1 MDIEINFDKDV
12 LIPFLTS
19 NLKDKNETLTWEKIS
34 KMTYKDFRNVIF
46 QGELLKFYIII
57 KSPNSIP
64 NLKEYFEQFYFK
76 IEFEKSEETNELDN
90 KSLLSNQN
98 ENEYEKTLNDL
109 FTINTEKLNDKNYEY
124 EKISSREFN
133 ESENLMIYEIYKQI
147 IVPKDLLNSTII
159 MRVNILKKN
168 DISFSQEMD
177 ALDYYQ
183 NGYFS
188 TVQKFKSLFTIFK
201 LVNIIR
207 PLKIEIMKQYDV
219 LLDTSL
225 LQIKIS
231 NITSYYFFYDGYLI
245 KCNFLSKENIPQYKS
260 IGVDISI
267 QEIQILKD
275 ETTINEDLT
284 NNLSKIKQIFM
295 KNGKVTLNN
304 IQFSLFNVNLPIII
318 HPGEDYNLTIKVI
331 KSAFL
336 SEKEENSE
344 NKLNFDLK
352 DSSTKNSEITLTTP
366 SENNLT
372 KKNYLETQIQNS
384 NYSNQINPYEQVI
397 KTEAN
402 INFQR
407 NLLSKNL
414 KDEQSI
420 RTMTSVSSSQFENQT
435 LNEKEID
442 KGENFQVSF
451 TTPIILNIACSIFY
465 ENLFMCLPI
474 KWINE
479 INRFLKVE
487 ISFPEEIFLHEYF
500 EISLK
505 IRNISSNKMNLLIEI
520 NDSFEDMKDEE
531 NKSELNYK
539 NIENIPS
546 IISQTK
552 LQSFGLFN
560 CNEDKI
566 FNLRFLALK
575 KGFTQLPNFSII
587 EYDTKRKFQIEQTNK
602 IFVKEREKL

>member
-1 MDIEINFDKDV
+1 MDFEINFEKYI
-12 LIPFLTS
+12 LIPFLTT

-76 IEFEKSEETNELDN
+76 IEFEKSQESNELDN
-90 KSLLSNQN
+90 KSILSN

-147 IVPKDLLNSTII
+147 IVPKYLLNSTVI
-159 MRVNILKKN
+159 MRVNVLKKN

-188 TVQKFKSLFTIFK
+188 TVQNFKSLFTIFK

-231 NITSYYFFYDGYLI
+231 NITSSYYFYDEYLI
-245 KCNFLSKENIPQYKS
+245 KCSFLSKENISTNKS

-275 ETTINEDLT
+275 ETTINEELT
-284 NNLSKIKQIFM
+284 NNLSKIKQIFI

-336 SEKEENSE
+336 SEKEENTE
-344 NKLNFDLK
+344 DNINYDLK
-352 DSSTKNSEITLTTP
+352 DSLTKNSEITLTSP
-366 SENNLT
+366 SESNLS
-372 KKNYLETQIQNS
+372 KKNYLETQIQNN
-384 NYSNQINPYEQVI
+384 NYINQINTYEQVI

-402 INFQR
+402 INYHR
-407 NLLSKNL
+407 NIFYKNL
-414 KDEQSI
+414 KDEQSVK
-420 RTMTSVSSSQFENQT
+420 TMTSVSSSQLENQS
-435 LNEKEID
+435 LNDKEID
-442 KGENFQVSF
+442 KGENFQISF
-451 TTPIILNIACSIFY
+451 TTPIILNISCSIFY

-479 INRFLKVE
+479 INRFLKIE
-487 ISFPEEIFLHEYF
+487 LSFPEEIFLHEYF

-505 IRNISSNKMNLLIEI
+505 IRNISSNKMNLVIEI

-575 KGFTQLPNFSII
+575 KGFTQLPNFSIFD
-587 EYDTKRKFQIEQTNK
+587 YDTKRKFQIEQTNK

>member
-1 MDIEINFDKDV
+1 MDFEINFEKDI
-12 LIPFLTS
+12 LIPFLTT
-19 NLKDKNETLTWEKIS
+19 NLKDKNETLTYEKIS

-57 KSPNSIP
+57 KSPNSIS
-64 NLKEYFEQFYFK
+64 NLKEYLEQFYFK
-76 IEFEKSEETNELDN
+76 IEFEKSKESNELDN
-90 KSLLSNQN
+90 KSMLSN

-147 IVPKDLLNSTII
+147 IVPKYLLNSTVI
-159 MRVNILKKN
+159 MRVNVLKKN

-188 TVQKFKSLFTIFK
+188 TVQNFKSLFTIFK

-207 PLKIEIMKQYDV
+207 PLKIQLMKQYDV

-231 NITSYYFFYDGYLI
+231 NITSSYYFYDEYLI
-245 KCNFLSKENIPQYKS
+245 KCSFISKENISPNKS

-275 ETTINEDLT
+275 ETTINEELT
-284 NNLSKIKQIFM
+284 NNLSKIKQIFI

-336 SEKEENSE
+336 SEKEENTE
-344 NKLNFDLK
+344 DNINYDLK
-352 DSSTKNSEITLTTP
+352 DSLTKNSEITLTSP
-366 SENNLT
+366 SESNLS
-372 KKNYLETQIQNS
+372 KKNYLETQIQNN
-384 NYSNQINPYEQVI
+384 NYINQINTYEQVI

-402 INFQR
+402 INYHR
-407 NLLSKNL
+407 NIFYKNL
-414 KDEQSI
+414 KDEQSVK
-420 RTMTSVSSSQFENQT
+420 TMTSVSSSQLENQS
-435 LNEKEID
+435 LNDKEID
-442 KGENFQVSF
+442 KGENFQISF
-451 TTPIILNIACSIFY
+451 TTPIILNISCSIFY

-479 INRFLKVE
+479 INRFLKIE
-487 ISFPEEIFLHEYF
+487 LSFPEEIFLHEYF

-505 IRNISSNKMNLLIEI
+505 IRNISSNKMNLVIEI

-575 KGFTQLPNFSII
+575 KGFTQLPNFSIFD
-587 EYDTKRKFQIEQTNK
+587 YDTKRKFQIEQTNK

>member
-1 MDIEINFDKDV
+1 MDFEINFEKFI
-12 LIPFLTS
+12 LIPFLTT
-19 NLKDKNETLTWEKIS
+19 NLKDKNEILTYEKIS

-46 QGELLKFYIII
+46 QGELLKFYIVI
-57 KSPNSIP
+57 KSPNSIS

-76 IEFEKSEETNELDN
+76 IEFEKSQESNELDN
-90 KSLLSNQN
+90 KSILSN

-147 IVPKDLLNSTII
+147 IVPKYLLNSTVI
-159 MRVNILKKN
+159 MRVNVLKKN

-188 TVQKFKSLFTIFK
+188 TVQNFKSLFTIFK
-201 LVNIIR
+201 LVKIIR
-207 PLKIEIMKQYDV
+207 PLKIQIMKQYDV

-231 NITSYYFFYDGYLI
+231 NITSSYYFYDEYLI
-245 KCNFLSKENIPQYKS
+245 KCSFLSKENISTNKS

-275 ETTINEDLT
+275 ETTINEELT
-284 NNLSKIKQIFM
+284 NNLSKIKQIFI

-336 SEKEENSE
+336 SEKEENTE
-344 NKLNFDLK
+344 DNINYDLK
-352 DSSTKNSEITLTTP
+352 DSLTKNSEITLTSP
-366 SENNLT
+366 SESNLS
-372 KKNYLETQIQNS
+372 KKNYLETQIQNN
-384 NYSNQINPYEQVI
+384 NYINQINTYEQVI

-402 INFQR
+402 INYHR
-407 NLLSKNL
+407 NIFYKNL
-414 KDEQSI
+414 KDEQSVK
-420 RTMTSVSSSQFENQT
+420 TMTSVSSSQLENQS
-435 LNEKEID
+435 LNDKEID
-442 KGENFQVSF
+442 KGENFQISF
-451 TTPIILNIACSIFY
+451 TTPIILNISCSIFY

-479 INRFLKVE
+479 INRFLKIE
-487 ISFPEEIFLHEYF
+487 LSFPEEIFLHEYF

-505 IRNISSNKMNLLIEI
+505 IRNISSNKMNLVIEI

-575 KGFTQLPNFSII
+575 KGFTQLPNFSIFD
-587 EYDTKRKFQIEQTNK
+587 YDTKRKFQIEQTNK

>member
-1 MDIEINFDKDV
+1 MDIEINFDKYV

-19 NLKDKNETLTWEKIS
+19 NKNETLTCEKIS

-76 IEFEKSEETNELDN
+76 IEFEKSEGTKEFDN

-435 LNEKEID
+435 LNDKEID

-575 KGFTQLPNFSII
+575 KGFNQLPNFSII
-587 EYDTKRKFQIEQTNK
+587 DYDSKRKFQIEQTNK
-602 IFVKEREKL
+602 IFVKEKEKL

>member
-1 MDIEINFDKDV
+1 MDIEINFDKYV

>member
-435 LNEKEID
+435 LNDKEID

>member
-1 MDIEINFDKDV
+1 MDIEINFDKYV

-19 NLKDKNETLTWEKIS
+19 NKNETLTWEKIS

-76 IEFEKSEETNELDN
+76 IEFEKSEETKELDN

-188 TVQKFKSLFTIFK
+188 TVQKFKSLSTIFK
-201 LVNIIR
+201 LVNVIR

-245 KCNFLSKENIPQYKS
+245 NCNFLSKENISQNKS

-366 SENNLT
+366 SENNFT

-435 LNEKEID
+435 LNDKEID

>member
-1 MDIEINFDKDV
+1 MDIEINFDKYV

-19 NLKDKNETLTWEKIS
+19 NKNETLTWEKIS

-76 IEFEKSEETNELDN
+76 IEFEKSEETKELDN

-188 TVQKFKSLFTIFK
+188 TVQKFKSLSTIFK
-201 LVNIIR
+201 LVNVIR

-435 LNEKEID
+435 LNDKEID

-479 INRFLKVE
+479 INRFLKIE

>member
-1 MDIEINFDKDV
+1 MDIEINFDKYV

-19 NLKDKNETLTWEKIS
+19 NKNETLTWEKIS

-76 IEFEKSEETNELDN
+76 IEFEKSEGTKEFDN

-366 SENNLT
+366 SENNLI

-435 LNEKEID
+435 LNDKEID

>member
-1 MDIEINFDKDV
+1 MDIEINFDKYV

-19 NLKDKNETLTWEKIS
+19 NKNETLTWEKIS

-76 IEFEKSEETNELDN
+76 IEFEKSEETKELDN

-435 LNEKEID
+435 LNDKEID

-487 ISFPEEIFLHEYF
+487 ISFPEEIYLHEYF

>member
-1 MDIEINFDKDV
+1 MDIEINFDKYV

-19 NLKDKNETLTWEKIS
+19 NKNETLTWEKIS

-76 IEFEKSEETNELDN
+76 IEFEKSEGTKEFDN

-188 TVQKFKSLFTIFK
+188 TVQNFKSLFTIFK
-201 LVNIIR
+201 LVKIIR
-207 PLKIEIMKQYDV
+207 PLKIQIMKQYDV

-284 NNLSKIKQIFM
+284 NNLSKIKQIFV

-336 SEKEENSE
+336 SEKEENTE
-344 NKLNFDLK
+344 DNINFDLK
-352 DSSTKNSEITLTTP
+352 DSLTKNSEITLTSP
-366 SENNLT
+366 SESNLS
-372 KKNYLETQIQNS
+372 KKNYLETQIQNN
-384 NYSNQINPYEQVI
+384 NYINQINTYEQVI

-402 INFQR
+402 INYHR
-407 NLLSKNL
+407 NIFYKNL
-414 KDEQSI
+414 KDEQSVK
-420 RTMTSVSSSQFENQT
+420 TMTSVSSSQLENQS
-435 LNEKEID
+435 LNDKEID
-442 KGENFQVSF
+442 KGENFQISF
-451 TTPIILNIACSIFY
+451 TTPIILNISCSIFY

-479 INRFLKVE
+479 INRFLE
-487 ISFPEEIFLHEYF
+487 LEY
-500 EISLK
+500 
-505 IRNISSNKMNLLIEI
+505 
-520 NDSFEDMKDEE
+520 
-531 NKSELNYK
+531 
-539 NIENIPS
+539 
-546 IISQTK
+546 
-552 LQSFGLFN
+552 G
-560 CNEDKI
+560 
-566 FNLRFLALK
+566 
-575 KGFTQLPNFSII
+575 
-587 EYDTKRKFQIEQTNK
+587 
-602 IFVKEREKL
+602 

>member
-1 MDIEINFDKDV
+1 MDIEINFDKYV

-19 NLKDKNETLTWEKIS
+19 NKNETLTWEKIS

-76 IEFEKSEETNELDN
+76 IEFEKSEGTKEFDN

-487 ISFPEEIFLHEYF
+487 ISFPEEIYLHEYF

>member
-1 MDIEINFDKDV
+1 MDIEINFDKYV

-76 IEFEKSEETNELDN
+76 IEFEKSEETKEFDN

>member
-1 MDIEINFDKDV
+1 MDIEINFDKYV

-19 NLKDKNETLTWEKIS
+19 NKNETLTWEKIS

-76 IEFEKSEETNELDN
+76 IEFEKSEGTKEFDN

-147 IVPKDLLNSTII
+147 IVPKYLLNSTVI
-159 MRVNILKKN
+159 MRVNVLKKN

-366 SENNLT
+366 SENNLI

-435 LNEKEID
+435 LNDKEID

-505 IRNISSNKMNLLIEI
+505 IRNISSNKMNLVIEI